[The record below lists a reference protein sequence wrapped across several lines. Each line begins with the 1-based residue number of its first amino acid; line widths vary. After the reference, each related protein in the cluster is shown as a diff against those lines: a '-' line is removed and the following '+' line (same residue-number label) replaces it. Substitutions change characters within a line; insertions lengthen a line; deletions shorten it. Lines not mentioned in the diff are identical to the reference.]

1 LLNGWPQIAWGL
13 LGDGCSSILS
23 ESVDSQNPRRTAMNA
38 TMNTGKIL
46 VELTVAEAQQVLAI
60 ALDDDAR
67 EALEFLK
74 DNLAMVVDKSLQYS

>member
-1 LLNGWPQIAWGL
+1 LL
-13 LGDGCSSILS
+13 DYGCNAILP
-23 ESVDSQNPRRTAMNA
+23 ESVDFQNPRRPAMNA

>member
-1 LLNGWPQIAWGL
+1 
-13 LGDGCSSILS
+13 
-23 ESVDSQNPRRTAMNA
+23 MNA
-38 TMNTGKIL
+38 TMTTGKIL

-74 DNLAMVVDKSLQYS
+74 DNLAMVVDKSLHYS